1 MLKLKTEKRPRR
13 ASLKVL
19 KRSDLKPE
27 RREKK
32 MSKPDFTQR
41 TIQEPVSNKNSTFRE
56 LKTAQNS
63 ESKEP
68 SSKNTTFYLDDS
80 GVLSDSA
87 SDMYFERKDTETQ
100 LPPLPTPP
108 QPSNPPKRNAVS
120 SKEVAQ
126 VLSTASEDTKNI
138 LSVIFSKNYETISC
152 NSTNTKSKKNIL
164 KYPYKDL
171 TPEKRKR
178 NYSEKKKYGRGL
190 TMTYSSRLQNIEDSK
205 YLSKYFKP
213 LFKTKHSF

>member
-1 MLKLKTEKRPRR
+1 
-13 ASLKVL
+13 
-19 KRSDLKPE
+19 
-27 RREKK
+27 

-56 LKTAQNS
+56 LKTTQNS

-87 SDMYFERKDTETQ
+87 LDMYFERKDTETQ

-138 LSVIFSKNYETISC
+138 LSVIFSKNYETMSELESFDGNLGC

-205 YLSKYFKP
+205 YLKVMNPSNWFKSKKDIISNTASSQFCR
-213 LFKTKHSF
+213 KTTS